1 MRAYSSERMDGTL
14 KGRKILIVEDDFPSR
29 LYLNKILEKT
39 GAMLLNA
46 VDGREAVETIRQD
59 PDVDLVLMD
68 IQLPLMDGFDAAR
81 AIHALRKDLPIIAQT
96 AYGMSADKER
106 IINSGFSDYVIKPLM
121 AADII
126 KKIESL
132 LPEKK

>member
-1 MRAYSSERMDGTL
+1 MDGGNL

-39 GAMLLNA
+39 GALLLNA
-46 VDGREAVETIRQD
+46 VDGREAVEAVRHN
-59 PDVDLVLMD
+59 PDIDLVLMD
-68 IQLPLMDGFDAAR
+68 IQLPMMDGYDAAA
-81 AIHALRKDLPIIAQT
+81 AIRALRDGIPIIAQT
-96 AYGMSADKER
+96 AYGMAADKER
-106 IINSGFSDYVIKPLM
+106 IINSGFFSDYVIKPLM
-121 AADII
+121 ADSII